1 MMKFNVQ
8 NVFAGKYGT
17 KFNLVLELENRASVT
32 IYGCRVVEGQ
42 DGDFIGWPSYK
53 DTSGHYWKH
62 VYVAI
67 GPADVED
74 ILSEVEAQKQAQAGT
89 AKGSKRRR

>member
-17 KFNLVLELENRASVT
+17 KFNLVLELENGAPVT
-32 IYGCRVVEGQ
+32 IYGCRVVEGR

-53 DTSGHYWKH
+53 DNNGNYWNH

-67 GPADVED
+67 DPADVAD
-74 ILSEVEAQKQAQAGT
+74 ILSEVQAQKQTQAGT
-89 AKGSKRRR
+89 ARGGKRRR